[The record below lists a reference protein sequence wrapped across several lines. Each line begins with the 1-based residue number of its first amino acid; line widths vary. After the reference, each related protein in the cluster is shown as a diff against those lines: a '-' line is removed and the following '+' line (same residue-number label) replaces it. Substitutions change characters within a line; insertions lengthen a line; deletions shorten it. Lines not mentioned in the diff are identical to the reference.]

1 MERREVLYML
11 AVGQYRTGEYVRS
24 RQLLDQ
30 ALQIAPN
37 FRQAATLKS
46 LVEDKI
52 AKDGLV
58 GVGLAAAA
66 AGVVASGIAAI
77 VLGSRRR

>member
-1 MERREVLYML
+1 MLSRTTICEVGYIMGLGC
-11 AVGQYRTGEYVRS
+11 AET
-24 RQLLDQ
+24 
-30 ALQIAPN
+30 
-37 FRQAATLKS
+37 
-46 LVEDKI
+46 
-52 AKDGLV
+52 DGLV

>member
-1 MERREVLYML
+1 MLSRTKICEVGYTMGLGC
-11 AVGQYRTGEYVRS
+11 AET
-24 RQLLDQ
+24 
-30 ALQIAPN
+30 
-37 FRQAATLKS
+37 
-46 LVEDKI
+46 
-52 AKDGLV
+52 DGLV

>member
-1 MERREVLYML
+1 
-11 AVGQYRTGEYVRS
+11 
-24 RQLLDQ
+24 
-30 ALQIAPN
+30 
-37 FRQAATLKS
+37 
-46 LVEDKI
+46 
-52 AKDGLV
+52 V